1 MLLQD
6 SHTSPADSG
15 RRAWV
20 PLPRRDYILLPLL
33 SLLTVGVLFT
43 ITEMATRL
51 IWSEHEDDVCF
62 VNDPVSGF
70 RFKPNCTSRV
80 KNAEGNWTSNSY
92 NDCGYRSPTSCGTKL
107 PGSIR
112 IAILG
117 SSVSQGVFVSYPET
131 FPARVAAALQ
141 RKCRRTIDIQNLGV
155 PNTSPIYVYRRLNE
169 ALSLKPDIVLF
180 VLTPFDL
187 EQRMDPQQLAKRN
200 DPNPAINAPGTTIQ
214 LSPYKR
220 LQKLFT
226 GSRTTYV
233 AQHFLL
239 QNQET
244 FIRLYL
250 LYGDKADFLR
260 QPLTRAW
267 QERFEDLDLIIGDM
281 AQRVRASGSVLLLM
295 PVPSRAEAAVLSYP
309 RTLPRVDPAAFGR
322 HIAQIAQKHHA
333 GYVDLMSEFK
343 QTPHSEDLFYVVDG
357 HVTSEG
363 HALIARGLLQKLTDG
378 SIPPLSACSGE
389 ASKS

>member
-6 SHTSPADSG
+6 SDTSPRTATQT
-15 RRAWV
+15 RPRF
-20 PLPRRDYILLPLL
+20 PRRDYVLLPLL

-43 ITEMATRL
+43 VTEVVTRL
-51 IWSEHEDDVCF
+51 VWSEHEDDVCF
-62 VNDPVSGF
+62 INDPVTGF

-92 NDCGYRSPTSCGTKL
+92 NDCGYRSPTSCGAKP
-107 PGSIR
+107 PGSVR

-117 SSVSQGVFVSYPET
+117 SSVSQGVFVPYDET
-131 FPARVAAALQ
+131 FPARVAAALK
-141 RKCRRTIDIQNLGV
+141 RDCHKTVDVQNLGV
-155 PNTSPIYVYRRLNE
+155 PNTSPIYVYRRLKE

-187 EQRMDPQQLAKRN
+187 EQHMDPEQLAHRN
-200 DPNPAINAPGTTIQ
+200 DPNPVIEAPAATIQ
-214 LSPYKR
+214 LTPYKR
-220 LQKLFT
+220 LQKFLT
-226 GSRTTYV
+226 DSRTTYV

-260 QPLTRAW
+260 QPFTPAW
-267 QERFEDLDLIIGDM
+267 ERRFEDLDLIVGDM
-281 AQRVRASGSVLLLM
+281 AKRIQASGSTLLLM
-295 PVPSRAEAAVLSYP
+295 PVPSRAEAAMLSYRHP
-309 RTLPRVDPAAFGR
+309 LPRVDAAAFSKR
-322 HIAQIAQKHHA
+322 IAQIAERHGA

-343 QTPHSEDLFYVVDG
+343 ETPRPEDLFYVVDG
-357 HVTSEG
+357 HVTSQG
-363 HALIARGLLQKLTDG
+363 YAVIAHGLLEKLMDG
-378 SIPPLSACSGE
+378 SVPPLRACSGG
-389 ASKS
+389 ARKG